1 MKKLTIIILSLFY
14 FSCSKST
21 EVENEK
27 PFDFSY
33 SVDTLMID
41 AGGDIIFL
49 RLGLTTAALSP
60 DQNQLYNFN
69 PAAAELEII
78 DLDSLKVTERIQM
91 EKEGPTGTGRPRK
104 IVISPDG
111 KVFFIGFMDLREF
124 DPSLTNMK
132 TYKIQREKF
141 EGLLPD
147 ESLDFDLTLSPDGK
161 QVYAAYGPDNDELSK
176 TGLAVL
182 EPENMRLK
190 TYPMEIWKRLHAY
203 VRSFYADGQM
213 ISKTNEQAYID
224 PVEQRILISS
234 ANFNEVY
241 ILDLGTD
248 SITHKVF
255 DSQLTEDSREIPTQ
269 TSFDSPDQIP
279 AVIAELE
286 EQVSF
291 SRFYYDD
298 FNKKFWRFSR
308 DLERKIGDSVVY
320 KEVVTLFDKDL
331 NQLHEE
337 EFPGNFYGFKFFKD
351 GKFYSY
357 VNVEDELG
365 FAVFTFDF

>member
-1 MKKLTIIILSLFY
+1 MRKLTTIILALFC
-14 FSCSKST
+14 FSCEQSTDVEENKS
-21 EVENEK
+21 
-27 PFDFSY
+27 FDFSY
-33 SVDTLMID
+33 TVDTVMVD
-41 AGGDIIFL
+41 PGDGIVFL
-49 RLGLTTAALSP
+49 RLGLNTAALTP
-60 DQNQLYNFN
+60 KQNQLYNFN

-78 DLDSLKVTERIQM
+78 DLESLQMTDRIKM

-111 KVFFIGFMDLREF
+111 KTFFIGFTDLREF

-132 TYKIQREKF
+132 TYKIQSETF
-141 EGLLPD
+141 EGLQPD
-147 ESLDFDLTLSPDGK
+147 ESLDFDLTLSQDGK
-161 QVYAAYGPDNDELSK
+161 HIYASYGSENEKQAK
-176 TGLAVL
+176 TGLAIL
-182 EPENMRLK
+182 ELENMRLK

-248 SITHKVF
+248 SITHKIF
-255 DSQLTEDSREIPTQ
+255 DSQLTDDSREIPTK

-291 SRFYYDD
+291 SRF
-298 FNKKFWRFSR
+298 
-308 DLERKIGDSVVY
+308 
-320 KEVVTLFDKDL
+320 
-331 NQLHEE
+331 
-337 EFPGNFYGFKFFKD
+337 
-351 GKFYSY
+351 
-357 VNVEDELG
+357 
-365 FAVFTFDF
+365 